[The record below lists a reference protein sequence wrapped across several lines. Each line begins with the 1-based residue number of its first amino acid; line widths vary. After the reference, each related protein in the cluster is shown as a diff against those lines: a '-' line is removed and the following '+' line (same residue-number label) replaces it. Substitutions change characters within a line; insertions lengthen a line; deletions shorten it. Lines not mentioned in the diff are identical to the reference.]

1 MKRVFLTLVS
11 SIICPFILFSCRG
24 AVGLDFEINAEN
36 QGGHKER
43 IVSLGKND
51 DNGDI
56 LDFEEIMTLGSI
68 RYAQGGDCWGN
79 YFFQFVQ
86 NNFTVRVY
94 DLSTKA
100 LVQSIPI
107 PSSKRGFVS
116 NCHCNT
122 VCFGTEYYDVEDTFP
137 LIYVSTGYAADDYT
151 GALVYRIT
159 QHNDKFDISLVQT
172 IRFPVDK
179 SSWTEFIPGNDFA
192 YLYYSSEKTV
202 FMFSI
207 PKLEDG
213 DIVLSRDSAIKTF
226 QFSNYPD
233 WIYSSREQD
242 HLFYNGKIAY
252 LTGVPQSGGAITLV
266 VLSID
271 NQKIERIYDLKKSG
285 LTTEPESIFVWQ
297 GDLCIAFVDKIV
309 KLKI

>member
-36 QGGHKER
+36 QGGHKEK
-43 IVSLGKND
+43 IASLGKNN

-56 LDFEEIMTLGSI
+56 IDFEEIMTLGSI

-94 DLSTKA
+94 DLSTKT

-107 PSSKRGFVS
+107 HTSERGFVANS
-116 NCHCNT
+116 HCNT
-122 VCFGTEYYDVEDTFP
+122 VCFGTEYYDAEDPFP
-137 LIYVSTGYAADDYT
+137 LIYVSTGYAAGGYT

-159 QHNDKFDISLVQT
+159 QLNGVFSIHLVQT
-172 IRFPVDK
+172 IKFPVDK
-179 SSWTEFIPGNDFA
+179 SSWTEFILGNGFA
-192 YLYYSSEKTV
+192 YLYYSSERAFFKYD
-202 FMFSI
+202 I

-213 DIVLSRDSAIKTF
+213 DLVLTRDSALDSF
-226 QFSNYPD
+226 QIIDFPR
-233 WIYSSREQD
+233 WAASSEQD
-242 HLFYNGKIAY
+242 HLMFNDKIVY
-252 LTGVPQSGGAITLV
+252 ITGIPQSGGAITLV
-266 VLSID
+266 ILNID
-271 NQKIERIYDLKKSG
+271 KQKIERIYDLKKSD

-297 GDLCIAFVDKIV
+297 DDLCVAFVDRIV
-309 KLKI
+309 KLIL

>member
-36 QGGHKER
+36 QSEHKER

-51 DNGDI
+51 DNGEI

-86 NNFTVRVY
+86 NNFIVRVY

-137 LIYVSTGYAADDYT
+137 LIYVSTGYAADNYT

-159 QHNDKFDISLVQT
+159 RYNDEFDISLVQT

-179 SSWTEFIPGNDFA
+179 SSWTEFIPGNGFA
-192 YLYYSSEKTV
+192 YLYYSSERAFFKYN
-202 FMFSI
+202 I

-213 DIVLSRDSAIKTF
+213 DIVLNRNSALECF
-226 QFSNYPD
+226 QVIDFPK
-233 WIYSSREQD
+233 WAASSEQD
-242 HLFYNGKIAY
+242 HLMFNDRIVYI
-252 LTGVPQSGGAITLV
+252 TGLPQSGGAITLV
-266 VLSID
+266 VLNID

-297 GDLCIAFVDKIV
+297 GDLCVAFVDKIV